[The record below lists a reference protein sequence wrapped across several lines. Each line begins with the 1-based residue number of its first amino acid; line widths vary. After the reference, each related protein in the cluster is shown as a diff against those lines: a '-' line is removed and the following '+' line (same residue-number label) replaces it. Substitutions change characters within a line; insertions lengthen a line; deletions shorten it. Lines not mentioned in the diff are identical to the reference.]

1 MSAPVT
7 IPPTQHANGELHEEL
22 DRLDRELETMRAR
35 LAREQG
41 ALHEA
46 RARCHAL
53 SEPPPTC
60 EPTPEAET
68 SSTAGRRLS
77 RRSRL
82 ESTLVGSRGR
92 VLAMRPIPGVDP
104 DDDHAPDA
112 A

>member
-1 MSAPVT
+1 MT
-7 IPPTQHANGELHEEL
+7 IPPPPHANGELHEEL
-22 DRLDRELETMRAR
+22 DRLDRELEIMRAR

-46 RARCHAL
+46 RDRCRAL
-53 SEPPPTC
+53 SEHPAPC

-82 ESTLVGSRGR
+82 ESTLSGSRGR
-92 VLAMRPIPGVDP
+92 VLALRPTPEEP
-104 DDDHAPDA
+104 DDDHSPDA